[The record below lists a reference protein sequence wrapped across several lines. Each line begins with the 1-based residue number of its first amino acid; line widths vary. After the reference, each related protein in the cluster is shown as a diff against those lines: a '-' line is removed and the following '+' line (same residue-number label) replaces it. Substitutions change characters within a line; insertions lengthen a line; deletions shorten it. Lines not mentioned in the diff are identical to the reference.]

1 MAELLFGFKDLL
13 NASNPNTPIL
23 NLSSLILTDNFVR
36 KFNPKRYNFYVK
48 FVNGLSDPANLYK
61 FLYTT
66 KDSKVYNLDMQAKLE
81 NINKSLKNLSDE
93 DRGKVISNLKL
104 ALKPLNDN
112 MDDKYNE
119 LFEILNKK
127 KTIGGVLGDDK
138 DTSNDNYY
146 IKKQPMPMKLLLSDI
161 KEVAPLLGEVPPTN
175 IDEIIKKSSNPDT
188 VADKSLKTSVN
199 IPKIKGIYE
208 KYKDIYKYS
217 PDRLEITL
225 VDRIIFIITTYII
238 RLISLAL
245 IYWGLNSNLIN
256 NFKTAYLYYSAI
268 YILFFIFITALV
280 NVMYY
285 YPIFEL
291 FSNISLNNMPNI
303 LFYFYIH
310 FNGPYRLILH
320 ISLIL
325 ILLVIPF
332 VLELDK
338 KTEDQTDM
346 NISFDFN
353 QKEKIL
359 NSVSNFSFG
368 IFALTSIIA
377 FKF

>member
-1 MAELLFGFKDLL
+1 MTELLFGFKDLL

-23 NLSSLILTDNFVR
+23 NLSSFVLTDNFVR

-66 KDSKVYNLDMQAKLE
+66 KDSKVYNSEMKEKLE
-81 NINKSLKNLSDE
+81 NINKSLKKLSEE
-93 DRGKVISNLKL
+93 DKDKVVSGLKT
-104 ALKPLNDN
+104 ALKPLNDSI
-112 MDDKYNE
+112 DDRYND
-119 LFEILNKK
+119 LFEILKQK
-127 KTIGGVLGDDK
+127 KTVGGVGD
-138 DTSNDNYY
+138 NDNDYY
-146 IKKQPMPMKLLLSDI
+146 IKKQPMPMKLLLSEVN
-161 KEVAPLLGEVPPTN
+161 EVAPMLGNVPPTN
-175 IDEIIKKSSNPDT
+175 IDEIIKKTNNLDAT
-188 VADKSLKTSVN
+188 KDQTLKTIIEV
-199 IPKIKGIYE
+199 PKIKGIYD

-217 PDRLEITL
+217 PDRLELTL
-225 VDRIIFIITTYII
+225 IDRIIFIATTFII
-238 RLISLAL
+238 RLIALAL

-291 FSNISLNNMPNI
+291 FSNISLTNMPN
-303 LFYFYIH
+303 LLYYFYIH
-310 FNGPYRLILH
+310 FNGPNRLILH
-320 ISLIL
+320 IVLIL

-332 VLELDK
+332 VIELDK
-338 KTEDQTDM
+338 RTEDQTDL

-359 NSVSNFSFG
+359 NSISNFSFG
-368 IFALTSIIA
+368 IFALTSVIA

>member
-146 IKKQPMPMKLLLSDI
+146 IKKKPMPMKLLLSDI
-161 KEVAPLLGEVPPTN
+161 KQVAPLLGEVPPTT
-175 IDEIIKKSSNPDT
+175 IDEIIKKSSNLDA
-188 VADKSLKTSVN
+188 VADKSLETSVN

>member
-1 MAELLFGFKDLL
+1 MTELLFGFKDLL
-13 NASNPNTPIL
+13 NVSNPNTSTL

-48 FVNGLSDPANLYK
+48 FVNGLSDPANLNK

-66 KDSKVYNLDMQAKLE
+66 KDSKIYNTDMKAKLE
-81 NINKSLKNLSDE
+81 NINKSLKQLSEE
-93 DRGKVISNLKL
+93 DKTKVLTNLKS
-104 ALKPLNDN
+104 ALKPLNDT

-119 LFEILNKK
+119 LFNILQHK
-127 KTIGGVLGDDK
+127 KTIGGE
-138 DTSNDNYY
+138 NYY

-161 KEVAPLLGEVPPTN
+161 NAVAPMLGNIPPTN
-175 IDEIIKKSSNPDT
+175 IDEIIKKDSDPENLKDQ
-188 VADKSLKTSVN
+188 SLNTN
-199 IPKIKGIYE
+199 NELPKIKGIYE
-208 KYKDIYKYS
+208 KYKNIYKYS

-225 VDRIIFIITTYII
+225 IDRIIFIITTFII

-256 NFKTAYLYYSAI
+256 NFKTAYIYYSII

-291 FSNISLNNMPNI
+291 FSNISLNNMPNL

-338 KTEDQTDM
+338 KTDDQTDM
-346 NISFDFN
+346 NISFDYN

-359 NSVSNFSFG
+359 NSISYFSLG